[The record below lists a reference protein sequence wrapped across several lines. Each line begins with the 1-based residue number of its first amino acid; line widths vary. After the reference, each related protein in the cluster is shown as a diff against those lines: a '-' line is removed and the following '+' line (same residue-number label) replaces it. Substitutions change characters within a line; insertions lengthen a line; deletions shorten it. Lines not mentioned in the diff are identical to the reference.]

1 MLSNP
6 NPNRNPNQ
14 VALAAA
20 EAAAKSRMPIG
31 TRGAGMPRP
40 ASSAGVLQRG
50 GVLQRRPA
58 GRAANTRLDASR
70 AGAQTVTQTAA
81 VRMER
86 VHREAART
94 ARRVA
99 EAAHAPGSDEAAAWG
114 EGAAGQGAATEQERR
129 AHEQA
134 RRAAL
139 LGGERPALLRAQTAA
154 QMRSI
159 LEARSPLESELLEKE
174 LDRRES
180 ALNVVSAG
188 SA

>member
-1 MLSNP
+1 M
-6 NPNRNPNQ
+6 
-14 VALAAA
+14 
-20 EAAAKSRMPIG
+20 
-31 TRGAGMPRP
+31 
-40 ASSAGVLQRG
+40 
-50 GVLQRRPA
+50 
-58 GRAANTRLDASR
+58 
-70 AGAQTVTQTAA
+70 
-81 VRMER
+81 
-86 VHREAART
+86 
-94 ARRVA
+94 A

-114 EGAAGQGAATEQERR
+114 EGAAGQAPEQERR

-159 LEARSPLESELLEKE
+159 LEARSPLETELLEKE

>member
-58 GRAANTRLDASR
+58 SR

-99 EAAHAPGSDEAAAWG
+99 EAAHAPDSDEAAAWG

-139 LGGERPALLRAQTAA
+139 LGGDHPALLRAQTAA

-159 LEARSPLESELLEKE
+159 LEARTPLETELLEKE
-174 LDRRES
+174 LDRREA